1 MKTRFLNSFLNDL
14 ENIDGD
20 QDKMEIS
27 QLLKTCEKAK
37 FLSEIGSL
45 KKLAGFKNVF
55 RIKRKNYRIG
65 LYIEINE
72 LVFARISHKNE
83 LYKMFP

>member
-1 MKTRFLNSFLNDL
+1 MKIRFLTSFLKDL
-14 ENIDGD
+14 EQVSEE
-20 QDKMEIS
+20 QDKAEIS
-27 QLLKTCEKAK
+27 QMIKTCEKAK

>member
-1 MKTRFLNSFLNDL
+1 MKTRFLKSFLKDL
-14 ENIDGD
+14 ENVSEE
-20 QDKMEIS
+20 QDKKEIS

>member
-1 MKTRFLNSFLNDL
+1 MKIRFLTSFLKDL
-14 ENIDGD
+14 EQVSEE
-20 QDKMEIS
+20 QDKAEII
-27 QLLKTCEKAK
+27 QMIKTCEKAK

>member
-1 MKTRFLNSFLNDL
+1 MKTRFLKSFLKDL
-14 ENIDGD
+14 ENVSDE
-20 QDKMEIS
+20 QDKKEIS

>member
-1 MKTRFLNSFLNDL
+1 MKIRFLTSFLKDL
-14 ENIDGD
+14 EQVSEA
-20 QDKMEIS
+20 QDKAEIS
-27 QLLKTCEKAK
+27 QMIKICEKAK